1 MKRTRCS
8 RSLPLPGSLPS
19 SAAGHPVTAFK
30 MADTVLY
37 EGIRGV
43 TDLIV
48 NPGLVNLD
56 FADVRAI
63 MTNMGRALMGTGA
76 SLAARSRSERRYVF
90 LP

>member
-1 MKRTRCS
+1 
-8 RSLPLPGSLPS
+8 
-19 SAAGHPVTAFK
+19 
-30 MADTVLY
+30 MADNVLY

-63 MTNMGRALMGTGA
+63 MSNMGRALMGTGTNHA
-76 SLAARSRSERRYVF
+76 GVRAVGRQAYVS
-90 LP
+90 

>member
-1 MKRTRCS
+1 
-8 RSLPLPGSLPS
+8 
-19 SAAGHPVTAFK
+19 
-30 MADTVLY
+30 MADNVLY

-63 MTNMGRALMGTGA
+63 MSNMGRALMGTGA
-76 SLAARSRSERRYVF
+76 CVHTMMPFAMARVACELTGPAIRVEVGSACGR
-90 LP
+90 

>member
-1 MKRTRCS
+1 
-8 RSLPLPGSLPS
+8 
-19 SAAGHPVTAFK
+19 
-30 MADTVLY
+30 MADNVLY

-63 MTNMGRALMGTGA
+63 MSNMGRALMGTGA
-76 SLAARSRSERRYVF
+76 STRTPRLCRFWFALR

>member
-1 MKRTRCS
+1 MGKD
-8 RSLPLPGSLPS
+8 LFL
-19 SAAGHPVTAFK
+19 SAAFK
-30 MADTVLY
+30 MADNVLY

-63 MTNMGRALMGTGA
+63 MSNMGRALMGTGTNHPGV
-76 SLAARSRSERRYVF
+76 RDVGRRPF